1 MLERQTQNAV
11 DSITEFEGGAIKLRQ
26 EVEMHLLSVM
36 TIVLSINLF
45 SACQSNYKNTE
56 PTRHSNLAV
65 QKSSNNDE
73 CDFASYHPVWESHFV
88 SRTVTKKVEPI
99 YPSEAA
105 HRGVQGRVNVKIL
118 VNRDG
123 NVEKACAIDGDQ
135 TLKDSVEKAALQWK
149 FKPYFGAPN
158 AAKVGS
164 RKYTEAVIVF
174 NFVLG
179 TK

>member
-1 MLERQTQNAV
+1 
-11 DSITEFEGGAIKLRQ
+11 
-26 EVEMHLLSVM
+26 MHLLSVM
-36 TIVLSINLF
+36 TIILSINLF
-45 SACQSNYKNTE
+45 GACQSNYKNTE

-73 CDFASYHPVWESHFV
+73 CDFASSHPVWESHFV

-105 HRGVQGRVNVKIL
+105 HRGVQGWVNVKIL

-123 NVEKACAIDGDQ
+123 NVEKACAINGDQ
-135 TLKDSVEKAALQWK
+135 TLKDAVEKAALQWK

-179 TK
+179 TN

>member
-1 MLERQTQNAV
+1 
-11 DSITEFEGGAIKLRQ
+11 
-26 EVEMHLLSVM
+26 MHLLSVIM
-36 TIVLSINLF
+36 IVLSIILF
-45 SACQSNYKNTE
+45 CACQSNYKNSE
-56 PTRHSNLAV
+56 AKQYSNLAA
-65 QKSSNNDE
+65 QKSSDKE
-73 CDFASYHPVWESHFV
+73 CDFTSYHPVWESHFV

-135 TLKDSVEKAALQWK
+135 TLKDAVEKAALQWK

>member
-1 MLERQTQNAV
+1 MIA
-11 DSITEFEGGAIKLRQ
+11 
-26 EVEMHLLSVM
+26 
-36 TIVLSINLF
+36 LSINLLWLWNG
-45 SACQSNYKNTE
+45 SACQSNYKGTE
-56 PTRHSNLAV
+56 TKRHSNLPA
-65 QKSSNNDE
+65 QKSSDDE
-73 CDFASYHPVWESHFV
+73 CDFTAYQPVRESHFV
-88 SRTVTKKVEPI
+88 QRTVRKKVQPI
-99 YPSEAA
+99 YPPEAA
-105 HRGVQGRVNVKIL
+105 NHGIQGWVNVKIL

-135 TLKDSVEKAALQWK
+135 TLKDAAEKAALQWK

-158 AAKVGS
+158 AANAGS